1 MRSLQNG
8 KRNAIPSSVRALDR
22 VLNRRVA
29 DASTDA
35 DQLAALRLKTQLKRR
50 IVALDDD
57 EIDAAAARLL
67 QQLAAG
73 AAPSVPS
80 DGSRGTIA

>member
-1 MRSLQNG
+1 MRSSQNPETD
-8 KRNAIPSSVRALDR
+8 AIPSSVRALDR
-22 VLNRRVA
+22 ILNRRVA

-67 QQLAAG
+67 QQLAG

-80 DGSRGTIA
+80 DGSRGTAT